1 MSISVRALIRLTPYT
16 HYFEKEVERE
26 VFEGFLALLP
36 PNVYRAKGLIR
47 FAGRAFPSLFQY
59 THGDLDIFFSI
70 RSDVETS
77 NVSVFIGDHFSK
89 QDMANALRALE
100 LS

>member
-1 MSISVRALIRLTPYT
+1 M
-16 HYFEKEVERE
+16 ERE